1 MRKWPA
7 GSPWPPARPRVLLIV
22 TVFGIL
28 ASIGAGP
35 RVPSPAGPGQVHS
48 AERRLPRAP
57 TFALPDLD
65 GRTRTLA
72 EFLGT
77 TPILLEF
84 MSLDCPHCREMAP
97 ILRRLHAA
105 YEKRIQF
112 LTVTFDRNPRRVRAF
127 VERERHA
134 WSYLMGSQETI
145 DAYKLEGVPTFV
157 LVTPDGRIG
166 AFQVGSASYEAM
178 RHGVEAFLGR

>member
-1 MRKWPA
+1 M
-7 GSPWPPARPRVLLIV
+7 

-35 RVPSPAGPGQVHS
+35 PVLPQGGLGQVHA

-57 TFALPDLD
+57 AFALPDLD

-77 TPILLEF
+77 KPVLLEF

-97 ILRRLHAA
+97 VLTRLHTT
-105 YEKRIQF
+105 YGKRIQF
-112 LTVTFDRNPRRVRAF
+112 LTVTFDQNPRRVRAF

-157 LVTPDGRIG
+157 LVTPDGRV
-166 AFQVGSASYEAM
+166 ASLLVGSASYEAM
-178 RHGVEAFLGR
+178 SRGIEAVLAPRPTEGRP